1 MSPDSTR
8 APFTDAEQTY
18 YNQLDE
24 DVTAGRVPTI
34 GRGTRRDGS
43 RISDTD
49 LDAILAK
56 ARTELATHPTPTISG
71 DHADPRVLGRP
82 AITTTPTLTNI
93 KTQGTWAVTLETDD
107 PNDGVDDIWVSPI
120 YADETPTTY
129 AQARDRYLTVAKDLN
144 RVVPPDP
151 EPTTGIRFW
160 YTLETSASTP
170 WYPDDINI
178 DPTQAINQLYNQ
190 LTQ

>member
-8 APFTDAEQTY
+8 APFTDTEQAY

-24 DVTAGRVPTI
+24 DVTAGRIPAV

-49 LDAILAK
+49 LDAILTK
-56 ARTELATHPTPTISG
+56 ARTELATHPTPTITG

-93 KTQGTWAVTLETDD
+93 KTQGTWAVTLEADD

-120 YADETPTTY
+120 YADETPTT
-129 AQARDRYLTVAKDLN
+129 
-144 RVVPPDP
+144 
-151 EPTTGIRFW
+151 
-160 YTLETSASTP
+160 S
-170 WYPDDINI
+170 
-178 DPTQAINQLYNQ
+178 
-190 LTQ
+190 